1 MLSFRVCKR
10 DDSTQARLGQM
21 VTSHGVIETP
31 AFMPVA
37 TQGTVKG
44 MSLRELSEIGVE
56 ILLANAYHLYL
67 RPGVEVVAHAGGL
80 HRFMGWDGL
89 LLTDSGGYQIF
100 SLKHLCTVTEEGVV
114 FRSHLDGSTHR
125 WRPEEVVTMQ
135 EALGVDIATVLDECL
150 PAPASR
156 REAERSCARTTRWAE
171 RARAAKRREDQ
182 ALFAIVQG
190 GIFPDLRAESAQ
202 ALVSLGFSGYGVGGL
217 SVGEEKA
224 LTYELAGHT
233 VRFLPEESPRYL
245 MGVGTPADLIHYVS
259 LGFDLFDCVLPT
271 RNGRNG
277 TLFTAKGKI
286 NIRRAAYVTDLR
298 PVEEG
303 CMCYTCQNFSRA
315 YLRHLAVAGEMLS
328 ASLNTL
334 HNLHF
339 YLSLMQRMREAITQ
353 GKFADFAREF
363 LCGYGAQE
371 PVCVRRP
378 PAGPRAGTGREGVW
392 EE

>member
-1 MLSFRVCKR
+1 
-10 DDSTQARLGQM
+10 
-21 VTSHGVIETP
+21 
-31 AFMPVA
+31 
-37 TQGTVKG
+37 
-44 MSLRELSEIGVE
+44 MSLRELSEIGAT

-67 RPGVEVVAHAGGL
+67 RPGIEVVAHAGGL
-80 HRFMGWDGL
+80 HRFMGWEGP

-125 WRPEEVVTMQ
+125 WRPEEVVAVQ
-135 EALGVDIATVLDECL
+135 EALGVDIAMVLDEC
-150 PAPASR
+150 PPGSASR
-156 REAERSCARTTRWAE
+156 LEVERSCARTTRWAQ
-171 RARAAKRREDQ
+171 RARATKRREDQ

-190 GIFPDLRAESAQ
+190 GVFPDLRVESAQ

-224 LTYELAGHT
+224 LTYELAAHT

-245 MGVGTPADLIHYVS
+245 MGVGTPADLVQYVS

-286 NIRRAAYVTDLR
+286 NIRRAAYTTDLG
-298 PVEEG
+298 PVEDG
-303 CMCYTCQNFSRA
+303 CTCYTCHNFSRA

-339 YLSLMQRMREAITQ
+339 YLLLMQRMRKAIAQ
-353 GKFADFAREF
+353 GTFADFAREF
-363 LCGYGAQE
+363 LYGYADQK
-371 PVCVRRP
+371 
-378 PAGPRAGTGREGVW
+378 EGIW
-392 EE
+392 QG